1 MKRIVPLFSA
11 AALLCSAAPL
21 CAQARFPLMPGALV
35 VASSPDGTSLS
46 IDSVSLSRIGDDTYD
61 LIAIY
66 QYGQDLARQNGF
78 EQMLEM
84 EQVDCAGNRV
94 RHVAKH
100 VYHNAFER
108 PIADR
113 DSTAGTWMAAGDQE
127 LPLLKAIC
135 GTLQRSFAASLPL
148 EYGLAEVQRQPSIAN
163 PDDVRRSITAA
174 YPRLL
179 HDAGVTGM
187 ATLYMR
193 VRPDGRVDH
202 VRVVATTQDAFSEA
216 AMRVADAMRF
226 TPAEKDGH
234 PVAVWV
240 TLPVTFTM
248 VGNGN
253 VRVVVPGS
261 PADALAPAPGEP
273 ARTPRRPGQSAT
285 TCSVPVP
292 ACGATP

>member
-11 AALLCSAAPL
+11 AVVLCVAAPL
-21 CAQARFPLMPGALV
+21 VAQARFPLMPGALT

-46 IDSVSLSRIGDDTYD
+46 IDSVSLSRIGDGMYD

-66 QYGQDLARQNGF
+66 QYGHDLAQQNGF

-94 RHVAKH
+94 RHLAKH

-113 DSTAGTWMAAGDQE
+113 DSTSGTWIAAGEQE

-148 EYGLAEVQRQPSIAN
+148 EYGLAEVQQKPGLAN
-163 PDDVRRSITAA
+163 PDEVRRSIATE
-174 YPRLL
+174 YPTLL

-216 AMRVADAMRF
+216 ALRVAETMRF

-253 VRVVVPGS
+253 VRAVVPAS
-261 PADALAPAPGEP
+261 PADALAPAPVD
-273 ARTPRRPGQSAT
+273 ARTPHRPGQSAT
-285 TCSVPVP
+285 TCSVPAP
-292 ACGATP
+292 ACGGPP